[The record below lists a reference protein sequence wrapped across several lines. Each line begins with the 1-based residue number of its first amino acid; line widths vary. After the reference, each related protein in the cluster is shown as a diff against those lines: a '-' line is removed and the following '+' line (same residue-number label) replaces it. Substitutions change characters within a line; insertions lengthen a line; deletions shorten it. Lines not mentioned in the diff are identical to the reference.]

1 MVGRY
6 GGLVGLLWGMDMSA
20 EQVGLGRSVRLE
32 MRRTRAR
39 ARIWRIPLPTGYGGT
54 GKTIEWY
61 MYQTGYH
68 VSTRIYE

>member
-6 GGLVGLLWGMDMSA
+6 GGLVGSLWGMDMSA

-39 ARIWRIPLPTGYGGT
+39 ARIWRIPRPTGYGDR
-54 GKTIEWY
+54 KDDRVVY
-61 MYQTGYH
+61 VLDR
-68 VSTRIYE
+68 VSRFNSNL